1 MKMFANKK
9 KKRTSKEV
17 HFEKITTLIISK
29 EGAIE
34 YENYVKRINNR

>member
-1 MKMFANKK
+1 MKTFVNKK

-34 YENYVKRINNR
+34 YENYVKQINDR